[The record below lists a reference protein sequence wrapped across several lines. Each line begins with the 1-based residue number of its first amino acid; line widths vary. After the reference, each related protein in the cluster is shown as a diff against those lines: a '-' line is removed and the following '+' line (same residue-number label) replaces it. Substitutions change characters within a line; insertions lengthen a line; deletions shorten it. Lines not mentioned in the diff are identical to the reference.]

1 MRSSSVSNN
10 NRKYIEIWRAD
21 IHMALV
27 HLWKSML
34 DAAQQIIKRE
44 REVRRFFGLEN
55 GDVDTLLIAGEPDL
69 MRIAGG
75 MPYPF
80 RPARPLTEILR
91 DARPLEEEKRLASI
105 CTPRTTIEM
114 EILWTS
120 YLTVLR
126 SVLERDERARVL
138 CGLSVAESTAVIRT
152 SIASVQNVVAAGPY
166 CFAASESL
174 RGILQ
179 PGPTPA
185 LTRREL
191 IRRTAA
197 DIGVI
202 ARSSKEGGAR

>member
-1 MRSSSVSNN
+1 MRNNSVPNN

-21 IHMALV
+21 IHMTLV

-34 DAAQQIIKRE
+34 DAAQQIVKRE
-44 REVRRFFGLEN
+44 REMRRFFGLEN
-55 GDVDTLLIAGEPDL
+55 GDVDALLVAGEPDL

-80 RPARPLTEILR
+80 RPARPLTDMLR
-91 DARPLEEEKRLASI
+91 DGRPTEEERRLAGG
-105 CTPRTTIEM
+105 CMPRNTIEM
-114 EILWTS
+114 QILWTS

-138 CGLSVAESTAVIRT
+138 CGLTVYESTAVIRT
-152 SIASVQNVVAAGPY
+152 SIASIQTVVAAGPY
-166 CFAASESL
+166 YFAASESL
-174 RGILQ
+174 RGVLQ

-191 IRRTAA
+191 LRRTAA

-202 ARSSKEGGAR
+202 ARASKGDVR

>member
-1 MRSSSVSNN
+1 MKSIGAANN
-10 NRKYIEIWRAD
+10 NRKYVEIWRAD

-34 DAAQQIIKRE
+34 DAAQQTIKRE
-44 REVRRFFGLEN
+44 REMRRFFGLES
-55 GDVDTLLIAGEPDL
+55 GDVEALLVAGEPDL

-91 DARPLEEEKRLASI
+91 DGRPTEEERKLARS
-105 CTPRTTIEM
+105 CVSRTAIEM
-114 EILWTS
+114 QIVWTS

-138 CGLSVAESTAVIRT
+138 CGLAASESTAVLRT
-152 SIASVQNVVAAGPY
+152 SIASIQTVVSAGPY

-174 RGILQ
+174 RGVLRT
-179 PGPTPA
+179 GSA
-185 LTRREL
+185 AAFTRREL

-197 DIGVI
+197 DIGLI
-202 ARSSKEGGAR
+202 ARASKGDAR

>member
-1 MRSSSVSNN
+1 MRSINGANN
-10 NRKYIEIWRAD
+10 NRKYVEIWRAD

-34 DAAQQIIKRE
+34 DAAQQIVKRE
-44 REVRRFFGLEN
+44 REMRRFFGLEN
-55 GDVDTLLIAGEPDL
+55 GDVEALLVAGEPDL

-80 RPARPLTEILR
+80 RPARPLTGLLR
-91 DARPLEEEKRLASI
+91 DGRPTEEERRLAGS
-105 CTPRTTIEM
+105 CRSRGTIEM
-114 EILWTS
+114 QILWTS

-138 CGLSVAESTAVIRT
+138 CGLALSESSAVIGA
-152 SIASVQNVVAAGPY
+152 SIASIQTIAAAGPY
-166 CFAASESL
+166 CFVASESL
-174 RGILQ
+174 RGALRI
-179 PGPTPA
+179 GSAPA

-202 ARSSKEGGAR
+202 ARVSKGDAR